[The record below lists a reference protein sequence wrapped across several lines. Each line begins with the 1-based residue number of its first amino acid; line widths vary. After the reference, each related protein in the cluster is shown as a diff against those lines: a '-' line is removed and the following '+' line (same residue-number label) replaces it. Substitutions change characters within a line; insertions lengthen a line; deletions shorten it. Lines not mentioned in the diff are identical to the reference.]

1 MTNPST
7 AAARVVVDELVAQ
20 GVVEVVLAPGSRSAA
35 LALALADADRHGRL
49 RLHVRVDERTAAFL
63 ALGLAKA
70 GGSPA
75 AVVTTSGSAAAN
87 LAPAATEAAYSGVP
101 LLLLTADRPPELR
114 GTGANQSVDHRAI
127 LGGIVVAS
135 LDLGVPERRVGAVA
149 AWRSTLAR
157 AVALADDPHRP
168 GPVHLDLPFRDPLV
182 PGEDDEPWPE
192 PLEGRRDADGDPRP
206 FTLDRRR
213 AAEAQ
218 AETLSDVLAAVD
230 RHAVPA
236 HGLVVVGDGVDEDAA
251 DAALALAA
259 GCGWPVISE
268 PSGNARRGPQ
278 ALAHASLTAPGV
290 TAALGAPEVVV
301 AVGRVGLSRSITAL
315 LRTAAT
321 LVVVAVPGRDV
332 WSDPVRGAD
341 VVVAAVPTVP
351 DEGHPRTRL
360 SAPAF
365 PTDSAAP
372 LREPARADEG
382 EGPWLAAWRAADHV
396 REARLVAL
404 LDEQPALTGLDVART
419 LWDVVED
426 EALLLVA
433 ASRPVR
439 DLEATA
445 RVREDGAPW
454 VIGNRGTSGI
464 DGLVSTAWGAALA
477 HGRRSGAPSY
487 ALLGDLATVH
497 DLTGFAVGDD
507 EPRPDLVYVICDND
521 GGGIFTSL
529 EQGEPRHGEHFERVF
544 GTPLGLDLVAVLTA
558 LGVPAVRVG
567 SRDGLVEA
575 LDHATAAG
583 GVRVVVAATGDRRSE
598 AALQGALRA

>member
-192 PLEGRRDADGDPRP
+192 PIEGRRDADGDPRP

-321 LVVVAVPGRDV
+321 LVWWPCPAATVERPGARCRRRRRRCPHRSRWGTCAHV
-332 WSDPVRGAD
+332 C
-341 VVVAAVPTVP
+341 
-351 DEGHPRTRL
+351 
-360 SAPAF
+360 APAF
-365 PTDSAAP
+365 PPTRPHPSASPPAP
-372 LREPARADEG
+372 TRRGPVAGGLARGRPRARGPAGGPARRAARAHRPRRRAHAVG
-382 EGPWLAAWRAADHV
+382 RRRGRGAPPRRGQPSGARPRGHREGP
-396 REARLVAL
+396 
-404 LDEQPALTGLDVART
+404 
-419 LWDVVED
+419 
-426 EALLLVA
+426 
-433 ASRPVR
+433 
-439 DLEATA
+439 
-445 RVREDGAPW
+445 
-454 VIGNRGTSGI
+454 
-464 DGLVSTAWGAALA
+464 
-477 HGRRSGAPSY
+477 
-487 ALLGDLATVH
+487 
-497 DLTGFAVGDD
+497 
-507 EPRPDLVYVICDND
+507 
-521 GGGIFTSL
+521 
-529 EQGEPRHGEHFERVF
+529 
-544 GTPLGLDLVAVLTA
+544 
-558 LGVPAVRVG
+558 
-567 SRDGLVEA
+567 
-575 LDHATAAG
+575 
-583 GVRVVVAATGDRRSE
+583 
-598 AALQGALRA
+598 